1 MIIIEK
7 HKLIRNLGNDLPF
20 VRKVINKSSL
30 FYTYIDIT
38 MASIAIT
45 QAVDWEIQHSEAGLG
60 RICLDAVWR
69 PAGSSTGRL

>member
-1 MIIIEK
+1 MIFPLLERLSI
-7 HKLIRNLGNDLPF
+7 NLPF
-20 VRKVINKSSL
+20 

>member
-1 MIIIEK
+1 MIFPLLERLSI
-7 HKLIRNLGNDLPF
+7 NLPF
-20 VRKVINKSSL
+20 S
-30 FYTYIDIT
+30 YTYIDIT

>member
-1 MIIIEK
+1 MIFPLLERLSI
-7 HKLIRNLGNDLPF
+7 NLP
-20 VRKVINKSSL
+20 L

-60 RICLDAVWR
+60 RICLDAV
-69 PAGSSTGRL
+69 

>member
-1 MIIIEK
+1 MIFPLLERLSI
-7 HKLIRNLGNDLPF
+7 NLP
-20 VRKVINKSSL
+20 L